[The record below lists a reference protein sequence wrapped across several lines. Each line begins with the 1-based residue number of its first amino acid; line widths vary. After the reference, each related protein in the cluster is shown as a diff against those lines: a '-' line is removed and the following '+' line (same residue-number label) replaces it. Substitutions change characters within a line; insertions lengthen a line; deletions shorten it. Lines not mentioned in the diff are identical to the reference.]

1 MASKL
6 FFSSK
11 QRITLNDEIIWDR
24 TTDGGF
30 PETKVLKQKVR
41 DRINPDM
48 NLGHSDGNYD
58 EIKEVTYLSEE
69 ESQQMRKY
77 FGVM

>member
-6 FFSSK
+6 FFTSN
-11 QRITLNDEIIWDR
+11 QRITLNDEVIWDR